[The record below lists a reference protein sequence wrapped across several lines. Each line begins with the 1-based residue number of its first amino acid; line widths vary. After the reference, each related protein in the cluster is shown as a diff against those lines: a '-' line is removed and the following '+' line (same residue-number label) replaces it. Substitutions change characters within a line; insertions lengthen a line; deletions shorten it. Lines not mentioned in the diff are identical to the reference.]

1 MLMCFFLC
9 QISTTKRQCVTYVT
23 PFHITVSNSQIKT
36 PTNSTYEPIKLCGD
50 GDSEFLF
57 AFFLLCFFLAIVG
70 FGFVGFFFFLVSG
83 IIGGFLSPSS
93 HCHRA
98 EADLSR
104 LSTTQNEQDGKVLWV
119 TKQRGLGFSRFIWN
133 RFLIF
138 GRCTLFVGF
147 QQVCLWILE
156 FGSAHLSCQQAIA
169 MVNRPTHL
177 TCHQDSTVTSLH

>member
-70 FGFVGFFFFLVSG
+70 FGFVGFFFFWFMGLLV
-83 IIGGFLSPSS
+83 GFC
-93 HCHRA
+93 HHRA
-98 EADLSR
+98 TAIELKQISHDCRQPRMNKMERFCGWRNKEVWVSAGLFGIGFWF
-104 LSTTQNEQDGKVLWV
+104 LVAALCLWV
-119 TKQRGLGFSRFIWN
+119 FSKFVCGFWSLG
-133 RFLIF
+133 
-138 GRCTLFVGF
+138 V
-147 QQVCLWILE
+147 
-156 FGSAHLSCQQAIA
+156 
-169 MVNRPTHL
+169 PT
-177 TCHQDSTVTSLH
+177 